1 MLSHDG
7 AVLDRPLV
15 PALWPQCGANV
26 GLVAGS
32 GPRRSPPSPRS
43 AVLSVVA
50 PGASPSGLTGCRRT
64 PWHSLCRRTS
74 PLPWPVS
81 HRRRRPSVSAA
92 RGGRG
97 AASSRR
103 RRSVVGV
110 VAAVPGRTAPITTAT
125 VFDPRSPAGLF
136 PLDKCIRALEGLRV
150 ETRAGSVSC
159 RRGQAG
165 SELAVYV
172 YIP

>member
-32 GPRRSPPSPRS
+32 GPRRSPSSPRS

-64 PWHSLCRRTS
+64 PWHSLCRRTP

-110 VAAVPGRTAPITTAT
+110 VAAVPGRTAPITTAM

-159 RRGQAG
+159 CREQTG
-165 SELAVYV
+165 SEVAVY
-172 YIP
+172 IS